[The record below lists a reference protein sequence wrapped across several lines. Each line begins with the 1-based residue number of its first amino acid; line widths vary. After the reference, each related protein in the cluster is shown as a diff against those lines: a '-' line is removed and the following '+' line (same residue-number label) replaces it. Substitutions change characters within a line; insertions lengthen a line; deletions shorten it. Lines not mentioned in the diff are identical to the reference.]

1 MSSIYEMYDL
11 SQKIGS
17 DIDPYPQQNL
27 DYLNYQNLKNSQR
40 NKRANRKNYKSEISL
55 QKASDYE

>member
-1 MSSIYEMYDL
+1 MYDL